1 MLRWFKRLFSGGGWV
16 NKDPADDYW
25 YTQRGVTSIAGVD
38 VTEGRAL
45 GLPTVYACV
54 SKIAKT
60 VASLPVQVYD
70 KPDADTRQPVDHPLN
85 ELFAGA
91 ASPEASGMSVSET
104 RMANLLMWG
113 MGYTFIEWSPNGR
126 DPLAFYPLE
135 SAYVTPRRNDQGEL
149 VFDYQMDGTGKP
161 ETIPAINIFWVP
173 GLSLGGS
180 IGLSPIKYHR
190 DTIGVHL
197 AKRQFGGSF
206 FKNGARPGGFIKRS
220 LEADVGRMALSKDG
234 AARMLASFNE
244 LFQGSENAYR
254 WGLLR
259 EGMEAVPM
267 PSMPLEDAQ
276 YIEGMQFD
284 REDVCAIF
292 DCPPS
297 KIQDHT
303 RSTFSN
309 IEHLG
314 IDWATDTILPW
325 CVRVEQAVKRT
336 FFRGRTLYL
345 KHNLAGIAR
354 GDINSRYTAYATG
367 RNWGWLS
374 INDVR
379 RLEDMNP
386 VPNGDDYLQPLNM
399 QVVGAPVV
407 LPAAAPPREPE
418 PDDEPEDDEGDG
430 DDTAAAI
437 RASVEE
443 AEPVVDREKAL
454 DGLFPVIRAA
464 CKELLEIE
472 SQAVGKA
479 RKKLEK
485 SQDAEASD
493 AWLNGFAA
501 HHRDRVMTTFE
512 PIVDAYCQMTEEQ
525 RPGRAGFISEAWTLN
540 MCCGIRTALD
550 AGDFGAASRLNNLDN
565 QAAWVTRMLL
575 GDRDDEKPNA

>member
-16 NKDPADDYW
+16 TKDPGDDYW
-25 YTQRGVTSIAGVD
+25 YTQRGVASIAGVD
-38 VTEGRAL
+38 VTEGKAL
-45 GLPTVYACV
+45 ALPTVYACV
-54 SKIAKT
+54 AKIAKT

-70 KPDADTRQPVDHPLN
+70 KPNADTRQPVDHPLN

-91 ASPEASGMSVSET
+91 ASPEASGMTVSET
-104 RMANLLMWG
+104 RMANLLLWG
-113 MGYTFIEWSPNGR
+113 MGYTFIEWAPNGR
-126 DPLAFYPLE
+126 EPRAFYPME
-135 SAYVTPRRNDQGEL
+135 SAYTTPRRDDDGKL
-149 VFDYQMDGTGKP
+149 VFDYQEDGMGKP
-161 ETIPAINIFWVP
+161 ETIPGVNVFWVP

-190 DTIGVHL
+190 DTIGTHI

-220 LEADVGRMALSKDG
+220 LEADVGRMALSKEG

-336 FFRGRTLYL
+336 FFQGQTLYL

-379 RLEDMNP
+379 RLEDLNP
-386 VPNGDDYLQPLNM
+386 IPNGDDYLQPLNM

-407 LPAAAPPREPE
+407 LPAAVPREPQPEDE
-418 PDDEPEDDEGDG
+418 PDDEDQ

-443 AEPVVDREKAL
+443 ADANTDRRKIAKDMQPTIWTACENLLRAESAAVDKAYKRFQKTGNAAAL
-454 DGLFPVIRAA
+454 DDWLAKYAADHTGRVI
-464 CKELLEIE
+464 
-472 SQAVGKA
+472 
-479 RKKLEK
+479 
-485 SQDAEASD
+485 AE
-493 AWLNGFAA
+493 
-501 HHRDRVMTTFE
+501 MT
-512 PIVDAYCQMTEEQ
+512 PIVETFDRLTGEFSAGKPRFIGESWAAGMVDGV
-525 RPGRAGFISEAWTLN
+525 RRALEAGNLSGDSRIN
-540 MCCGIRTALD
+540 ALD
-550 AGDFGAASRLNNLDN
+550 T

>member
-1 MLRWFKRLFSGGGWV
+1 MIRWFTRLLSGGGWV
-16 NKDPADDYW
+16 NKDPGDDYW

-54 SKIAKT
+54 AKIAKT

-70 KPDADTRQPVDHPLN
+70 KPNADTRQPVDHPLN

-91 ASPEASGMSVSET
+91 ASPEASGMTVSET
-104 RMANLLMWG
+104 RMANLLLWG
-113 MGYTFIEWSPNGR
+113 MGYTFIEWAPNGR
-126 DPLAFYPLE
+126 EPLAFYPLE

-149 VFDYQMDGTGKP
+149 VFDYQEDGAGKP
-161 ETIPAINIFWVP
+161 ETIPAVNIFWVP

-220 LEADVGRMALSKDG
+220 LEADVGRMALSKEG

-336 FFRGRTLYL
+336 FFRGQTLYL

-407 LPAAAPPREPE
+407 LPAAAPPRDPEPE
-418 PDDEPEDDEGDG
+418 DEPEGEDE

-443 AEPVVDREKAL
+443 AEPITDRRKIAKDMQPIIQTACENLLRAESAAVDKAYKRFQKTRNGTAL
-454 DGLFPVIRAA
+454 EDWLAKYAADHTGRVI
-464 CKELLEIE
+464 
-472 SQAVGKA
+472 
-479 RKKLEK
+479 
-485 SQDAEASD
+485 AEMTPIAET
-493 AWLNGFAA
+493 F
-501 HHRDRVMTTFE
+501 DRLTGEFSANK
-512 PIVDAYCQMTEEQ
+512 P
-525 RPGRAGFISEAWTLN
+525 RFIGEAWTAG
-540 MCCGIRTALD
+540 MVDGVRRAIE
-550 AGDFGAASRLNNLDN
+550 AGDLSGDSRLNALDN